1 MTRPTHPATTRSHRS
16 PHPAGVSTAGARP
29 RRGGTARAAAVAAVA
44 AAGALLLTACGSGAD
59 SGASAAGPD
68 GTFKAATCPAQPT
81 TAWPE
86 PAPRDGGSHP
96 VRTAM
101 GEVTVPDTPRRVVVL
116 DTAELDSALTLGVT
130 PVGATRSDVDSGFLD
145 YLPRHR
151 LAGIQNVGKI
161 GAPNLEAIAALKPD
175 LILTSKVRDGQRY
188 AELKKIA
195 PTVMTETTGYPWKQ
209 NFAVHAAALN
219 KIPEAQRVV
228 AAYRSHAERV
238 TQALGGPAKARAL
251 RANVVRF
258 VEGADTRIYGCR
270 SYIGTVL
277 DDIGTGPTSVVD
289 GAQNGLMVEVGPE
302 QITKADANAV
312 FYSTYGSPEKS
323 KEAQTTTGPLWK
335 NLRAVKDGRSIRVDD
350 QLWIQGIG
358 YTAADKILD
367 EIQQRLA
374 KK

>member
-1 MTRPTHPATTRSHRS
+1 MTRSTHPTHPAIARS
-16 PHPAGVSTAGARP
+16 AAAARP
-29 RRGGTARAAAVAAVA
+29 RRRATARTTAAAAV
-44 AAGALLLTACGSGAD
+44 AAGALLLTACGSGD
-59 SGASAAGPD
+59 SGASAAGPN

-81 TAWPE
+81 TNWPR
-86 PAPRDGGSHP
+86 PAPKGGGSHP
-96 VRTAM
+96 VRTAT
-101 GEVTVPDTPRRVVVL
+101 GEVTVPNSPHRVVVL

-130 PVGATRSDVDSGFLD
+130 PVGATRSDVASGFLD
-145 YLPRHR
+145 YLPQSR
-151 LAGIQNVGKI
+151 LTGIKDVGRI

-175 LILTSKVRDGQRY
+175 LILTSKVRDGGRY
-188 AELKKIA
+188 AALKKIA

-219 KIPEAQRVV
+219 KIPEAERVV
-228 AAYRSHAERV
+228 AAYKAHAERV
-238 TQALGGPAKARAL
+238 TQSLGGPAKARAL
-251 RANVVRF
+251 RTNVVRF
-258 VEGADTRIYGCR
+258 VEGADTRIYGCQ
-270 SYIGTVL
+270 SYIGTIL

-289 GAQNGLMVEVGPE
+289 GAQDGLMVEVSPE

-323 KEAQTTTGPLWK
+323 KEAQITTGPLWK
-335 NLRAVKDGRSIRVDD
+335 HLQAVQGGKSLRVDD

>member
-1 MTRPTHPATTRSHRS
+1 MTRPSHPAKTRSPRPARS
-16 PHPAGVSTAGARP
+16 RATG
-29 RRGGTARAAAVAAVA
+29 RAAAAAV
-44 AAGALLLTACGSGAD
+44 AAGALLLTACGSGD

-68 GTFKAATCPAQPT
+68 GTFKAAKCPAQPT
-81 TAWPE
+81 TTWPE
-86 PAPRDGGSHP
+86 PAPKGGGSHP

-101 GEVTVPDTPRRVVVL
+101 GEVTVPDAPRRVVVL

-130 PVGATRSDVDSGFLD
+130 PVGATRSDVASGFLD
-145 YLPRHR
+145 YLPKDK
-151 LAGIQNVGKI
+151 LAGIKDVGKI
-161 GAPNLEAIAALKPD
+161 GTPNLEAVAALKPD
-175 LILTSKVRDGQRY
+175 LILTNKVRDGQRY
-188 AELKKIA
+188 AELTKIA

-219 KIPEAQRVV
+219 RIPEAERAV
-228 AAYRSHAERV
+228 AAYRTHAERV
-238 TQALGGPAKARAL
+238 TRALGGPARARGL
-251 RANVVRF
+251 RTNVVRF
-258 VEGADTRIYGCR
+258 VEGADTRIYGCQ

-277 DDIGTGPTSVVD
+277 DDLGTGPTAVVD

-302 QITKADANAV
+302 QIAKADADAV

-323 KEAQTTTGPLWK
+323 KEAQITAGPLWK
-335 NLRAVKDGRSIRVDD
+335 NLRAVKNGRSLRVDD